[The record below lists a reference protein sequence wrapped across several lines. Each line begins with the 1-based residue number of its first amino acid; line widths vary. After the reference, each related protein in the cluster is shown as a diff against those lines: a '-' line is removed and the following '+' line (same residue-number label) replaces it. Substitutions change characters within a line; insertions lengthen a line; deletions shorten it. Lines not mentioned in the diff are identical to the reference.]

1 MITIITNGRLILEDE
16 MLEGYDLVIEGQN
29 IKDIIKTGERERKY
43 SDYKLVNAHGG
54 HVAPG
59 FIDIH
64 SDYIEFIASP
74 RPMSLMDFNLAL
86 REAERELISH
96 GVTTMYHSLS
106 LYKITQ
112 AYNKPIRNKEN
123 VDRLITLI
131 KESHNKKHLLRHRFH
146 ARFEMDNVESV
157 DELLTYI
164 TEGKVNLLS
173 FMDHTPGQGQFHD
186 IKKYKK
192 MTKSYG
198 NRMSDKEIDEEIAR
212 RQNLPRLTPEDCKRI
227 AEIARE
233 HNVSIASHDDD
244 SIEKLYQIKE
254 YGTTIS
260 EFPIT
265 MEVAEKAHEMGFYTS
280 AGTPNILLGGSHS
293 GNLSAH
299 EAIEKGVIKVLCSD
313 YYPASI
319 LHSVF
324 KLHRDYGHDLVEI
337 FKLVSVNPAKAVNI
351 FDEIGS
357 LEAGKRA
364 DIIIIETIEN
374 DFPVITNCFVE
385 GSHVLQVNYRD

>member
-1 MITIITNGRLILEDE
+1 MTTAITNGKLILENE
-16 MLEGYDLVIEGQN
+16 MLEGYDVVIEDDK
-29 IKDIIKTGERERKY
+29 IIDILETGEREEKY
-43 SDYKLVNAHGG
+43 SGSKLVNAHGG
-54 HVAPG
+54 YVAPG

-74 RPMSLMDFNLAL
+74 RPMSIMDFNLAL
-86 REAERELISH
+86 REAERELVSH

-106 LYKITQ
+106 LYKVTQ

-131 KESHNKKHLLRHRFH
+131 KESHNKKHLIHHRFH

-157 DELLTYI
+157 DELLEYI
-164 TEGKVNLLS
+164 TQGKVNLLS
-173 FMDHTPGQGQFHD
+173 FMDHTPGQGQFHN
-186 IKKYKK
+186 IEKYKK
-192 MTKSYG
+192 MTRSYG
-198 NRMSDKEIDEEIAR
+198 NKMSDEEIDAEIAR
-212 RQNLPRLTPEDCKRI
+212 RQNLPRLTKEDCKMI
-227 AEIARE
+227 TDVAKK
-233 HNVSIASHDDD
+233 HNVAIASHDDD
-244 SIEKLYQIKE
+244 SIEKLFEIQE

-265 MEVAEKAHEMGFYTS
+265 MDVAQKAYEMGFHTI
-280 AGTPNILLGGSHS
+280 AGTPNVLLGGSHS

-299 EAIEKGVIKVLCSD
+299 EAIEKGIIKILCSD

-324 KLHRDYGHDLVEI
+324 KLHKDYGHAIVDM
-337 FKLVSVNPAKAVNI
+337 FKLVTANPAKAVNI
-351 FDEIGS
+351 YDKVGT
-357 LEAGKRA
+357 LEAGKLA
-364 DIIIIETIEN
+364 DVIVIEAIEE
-374 DFPVITNCFVE
+374 DFPVITNCFVG